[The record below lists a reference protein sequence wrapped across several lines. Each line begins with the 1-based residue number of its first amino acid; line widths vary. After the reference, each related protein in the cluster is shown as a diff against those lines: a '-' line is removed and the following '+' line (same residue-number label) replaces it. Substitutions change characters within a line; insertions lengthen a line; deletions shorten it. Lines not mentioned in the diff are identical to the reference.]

1 MWMFSAKFDDR
12 HFVRGQSLT
21 SAGAKTAIKTS
32 RCRSCAGDAD
42 MKSIYTCSIVGVI
55 ISQMPDA
62 YIEYIVY
69 TCVYRRY
76 LHNHPKKWDAASYL
90 CCW

>member
-1 MWMFSAKFDDR
+1 MSSAKFDDR

-69 TCVYRRY
+69 TEGTFIIIQEVG
-76 LHNHPKKWDAASYL
+76 
-90 CCW
+90 CCKLLVLLVT